1 MYASLPPNE
10 VVWYDVLVVVCAVLP
25 NAELAGLAVAAEE
38 ENQLSADGVAGYA
51 DDTSGEA
58 RPSKKKK
65 EAARWTRKKKVI
77 RDRV

>member
-1 MYASLPPNE
+1 M
-10 VVWYDVLVVVCAVLP
+10 VWYDVLVVVCAVLP

-58 RPSKKKK
+58 RPS
-65 EAARWTRKKKVI
+65 ELLYSVLYVDVTRSLTVAMM
-77 RDRV
+77 V